1 MFLNIFLFS
10 FIVYMNLQKSLL
22 WMFFGSIFIG
32 IFLNAMNILAN
43 KFDDLY
49 FSAPTL
55 IYSALFMA
63 SNMCILEILMYY
75 DMHKEFKLYLFICFV
90 LFSFFCVFLLRQQ
103 LGVNDN
109 GYLKRMISHH
119 STAITTSKEILKKTN
134 SIQVAKIAKDIISTQ
149 IKEINLMKN
158 LL

>member
-1 MFLNIFLFS
+1 
-10 FIVYMNLQKSLL
+10 MNLQKSLL

-32 IFLNAMNILAN
+32 VFLNAMNILAN

-55 IYSALFMA
+55 IYSALLMA

-75 DMHKEFKLYLFICFV
+75 DMHKDFKLFLFICFI
-90 LFSFFCVFLLRQQ
+90 LFSLFCVFLLRQQ
-103 LGVNDN
+103 IGVNDN

-134 SIQVAKIAKDIISTQ
+134 NIQVAKLAQNIISTQ
-149 IKEINLMKN
+149 LQEIKLMKS

>member
-1 MFLNIFLFS
+1 
-10 FIVYMNLQKSLL
+10 MNLQKSLL

-32 IFLNAMNILAN
+32 VFINAMNILAN

-75 DMHKEFKLYLFICFV
+75 DMHKEFKLNLFICFV

>member
-1 MFLNIFLFS
+1 MNKLPNILSS
-10 FIVYMNLQKSLL
+10 FNLMIIQKALI

-32 IFLNAMNILAN
+32 VFLNAMNILAN
-43 KFDDLY
+43 KFNDLY
-49 FSAPTL
+49 FDAPTL

-63 SNMCILEILMYY
+63 SNMCILEIIMHYY
-75 DMHKEFKLYLFICFV
+75 MHHKFELYLFI
-90 LFSFFCVFLLRQQ
+90 FFCFFFFFCIFLLRYQ
-103 LGVNDN
+103 LAVNEK

-134 SIQVAKIAKDIISTQ
+134 NLQVADIAQNIINNQ
-149 IKEINLMKN
+149 KKEINYMKS

>member
-1 MFLNIFLFS
+1 
-10 FIVYMNLQKSLL
+10 MNLQKSLL

-32 IFLNAMNILAN
+32 VFINAMNILAN

>member
-1 MFLNIFLFS
+1 
-10 FIVYMNLQKSLL
+10 
-22 WMFFGSIFIG
+22 MFFGSIFIG
-32 IFLNAMNILAN
+32 VFINAMNILAN

>member
-1 MFLNIFLFS
+1 
-10 FIVYMNLQKSLL
+10 MNLQKSLL

-32 IFLNAMNILAN
+32 VFLNAMNILAN

-55 IYSALFMA
+55 IYSALLMA

-75 DMHKEFKLYLFICFV
+75 DMHKDFKLYLFVFFI
-90 LFSFFCVFLLRQQ
+90 LFSLFCVFLLRQQ
-103 LGVNDN
+103 IGVNDN

-134 SIQVAKIAKDIISTQ
+134 NIQVAKLAQNIISTQ
-149 IKEINLMKN
+149 LQEIKLMKS

>member
-1 MFLNIFLFS
+1 
-10 FIVYMNLQKSLL
+10 MNLQKSLL

-32 IFLNAMNILAN
+32 VFINAMNILAN

-90 LFSFFCVFLLRQQ
+90 LFSLFCVFLLRQQ

>member
-1 MFLNIFLFS
+1 
-10 FIVYMNLQKSLL
+10 MNLQKSLL

-32 IFLNAMNILAN
+32 VFLNAMNILAN

-55 IYSALFMA
+55 IYSALLMA
-63 SNMCILEILMYY
+63 SNMCILEIFMYY
-75 DMHKEFKLYLFICFV
+75 DMHKDFKLYLFICFI
-90 LFSFFCVFLLRQQ
+90 LFSLFCVFLLRQQ
-103 LGVNDN
+103 IGVNDN

-134 SIQVAKIAKDIISTQ
+134 NIQVAKLAQNIISTQ
-149 IKEINLMKN
+149 LQEIKLMKS